1 MLSTV
6 ILIYFIFLGF
16 IAVLMTQHKTVNK
29 SDLVT
34 RVLGYIFLIASVTV
48 VNYVAFYKLGLIK

>member
-16 IAVLMTQHKTVNK
+16 IAVLMTQHKIVNK

-48 VNYVAFYKLGLIK
+48 VNCVVFYRLGVIK